1 MKIVLV
7 GYMGSGK
14 SSIGTIL
21 ANKLKIDFID
31 LDEYIVQKEQLTIN
45 EIFNLKGEVYFRKI
59 EQVYLKDVL
68 CTDANFVLAVGG
80 GTPCYGINMDLI
92 NNYSTSIYLK
102 ASIQS
107 ISSRLEKW
115 KYNRPLIAH
124 IPIENLP
131 EFIGKH
137 LFERTPFYSKSNF
150 EIITDNKST
159 EVVSEELLLILRT
172 SLNKH

>member
-1 MKIVLV
+1 MKIVLI
-7 GYMGSGK
+7 GYMGAGK
-14 SSIGTIL
+14 SSVGKLL
-21 ANKLKIDFID
+21 AEKLNVSFID
-31 LDEYIVQKEQLTIN
+31 LDTYIEQAEAISID
-45 EIFNLKGEVYFRKI
+45 EIFNIQGEVYFRKI
-59 EQVYLKDVL
+59 EQGYLKDVL
-68 CTDANFVLAVGG
+68 CTDANLVLAVGG

-107 ISSRLEKW
+107 ITSRLEKW
-115 KYNRPLIAH
+115 KYKRPLIAN